1 MRRYN
6 AHMAKRKMLETQY
19 RASRLCRVL
28 GNPTAYQIIAILV
41 KSRKT
46 PTDLAE
52 DLELSLKTTSETLR
66 HLREIDLVR
75 YVTEHNRKIYYLKD
89 ETLPTILR
97 ALEKYVKKM
106 RIIKW

>member
-1 MRRYN
+1 
-6 AHMAKRKMLETQY
+6 MAKRKMLETQY

-28 GNPTAYQIIAILV
+28 GNPTAYQIIKRLV

-52 DLELSLKTTSETLR
+52 ELKLSTKTTSETLR
-66 HLREIDLVR
+66 HLRQINLVR
-75 YVTEHNRKIYYLKD
+75 YITRGNRKVYYLKD
-89 ETLPTILR
+89 ESLPTILR

-106 RIIKW
+106 RMLKW

>member
-1 MRRYN
+1 MS
-6 AHMAKRKMLETQY
+6 KRKMLETQY

-28 GNPTAYQIIAILV
+28 GNPTAYQIITILA

-46 PTDLAE
+46 PTVLAE
-52 DLELSLKTTSETLR
+52 ELKLSTKTISETLR
-66 HLREIDLVR
+66 HLRQINLVR

-106 RIIKW
+106 RVIKW